1 MYLHVGGE
9 ALISSGEVV
18 AILDGQTGRKAKETR
33 HFIEQAIAKGRLR
46 DVSSGT
52 INSYIVTETHVYAS
66 SISAGTLKKRIE
78 SGHRELPSFDT
89 VDEIGVK

>member
-9 ALISSGEVV
+9 TLISSDEVI

-33 HFIEQAIAKGRLR
+33 LFIERAMAKGRLR

-52 INSYIVTETHVYAS
+52 VNSYIVTETHVYAS
-66 SISAGTLKKRIE
+66 SISTSTLKKRIE
-78 SGHRELPSFDT
+78 SGHRDLPPFDS
-89 VDEIGVK
+89 IGE